1 MAGRRRLLPVVLGLG
16 LALLVLAVFLYVGS
30 GLVEDALLQAQQ
42 EPFPWRPAWIG
53 LLVGL
58 TLALLVNL
66 WLHSR
71 SRSRL

>member
-1 MAGRRRLLPVVLGLG
+1 MAGRRRLLPVLLGLG

-30 GLVEDALLQAQQ
+30 GLAEVALLQAWQ
-42 EPFPWRPAWIG
+42 EPFPWRTAWSG

-66 WLHSR
+66 WQRTR
-71 SRSRL
+71 SDV